1 MRIELQSV
9 TKKYLGQVA
18 LSNVTTNLAE
28 GSVNAI
34 LGINGAGKSTL
45 LKCLSTQIQCTRG
58 EIFMDSEPLR
68 RANIYQRRRLHFLP
82 DFPCLVP
89 HIDPVAYV
97 GMVLD
102 AYGIGS
108 QEASVSQEAGI
119 LVKKES
125 VAARVANLFKE
136 FSLLGSESAAMSSLS
151 RGQQY
156 KTALS
161 AMIAIDRELWLL
173 DEPFASGMDPLAI
186 NAFKRHA
193 RHAAER
199 GRTIVY
205 TTQILEIVETFADQV
220 LVLNA
225 GELVAV
231 GTLSEVR
238 ELATDTKSLQG
249 FFEQFQPE

>member
-28 GSVNAI
+28 GSVIAV
-34 LGINGAGKSTL
+34 LGVNGAGKSTL
-45 LKCLSTQIQCTRG
+45 LKCLSTQIQCTCG

-68 RANIYQRRRLHFLP
+68 RANIHQRRRLHFLP
-82 DFPCLVP
+82 DFPYLVP

-108 QEASVSQEAGI
+108 QEVSESREDGT
-119 LVKKES
+119 LEVKQI
-125 VAARVANLFKE
+125 AAKVANLFKE
-136 FSLLGSESAAMSSLS
+136 FSLLGCEAEPMSSLS

-156 KTALS
+156 KTALT
-161 AMIAIDRELWLL
+161 AMIALDRELWLL
-173 DEPFASGMDPLAI
+173 DEPFASGMDPLGI
-186 NAFKRHA
+186 KAFKRNA

-225 GELVAV
+225 GKLVAA

-238 ELATDTKSLQG
+238 ELATDTKSLQS